1 MYPAYFPFINVN
13 QELEKLN
20 DLPKVIPSLDG
31 LVGVENLVCFL
42 LQGDFHHILLMPELL
57 SPKDKGA

>member
-1 MYPAYFPFINVN
+1 MYTAYFPFINVN

-31 LVGVENLVCFL
+31 LVGVQNLNS
-42 LQGDFHHILLMPELL
+42 LL
-57 SPKDKGA
+57 SAPGGFPPHFIDARTFNS